1 MSDIAVFGVLGA
13 GQMGSGIAQVAA
25 GSGYTVLLADASI
38 ARSTAARDKIG
49 VGLKKLV
56 EKGKVTAHD
65 AAALVARIVP
75 VGGIADLAGAD
86 LVVEA
91 VTEDLETKLSL
102 FAQLDAAVKPGAVL
116 ASNTSSISLTRIA
129 AATRRPADV
138 VGLHFFNPVPMM
150 RLVEIVRALQTSDA
164 TYQRALEAVA
174 RLNKTAVTAK
184 DSPGFLVNR
193 MLLPLLVEAVFVLEA
208 GLGTPHDID
217 HAAKLGLNHPM
228 GPLELSDFIGLDTVL
243 AIADVLHREFGDD
256 KYRAP
261 VLLRNYVAAGWLGRK
276 SGRGFYSYETR

>member
-1 MSDIAVFGVLGA
+1 MSDIAIFGVLGA

-25 GSGYTVLLADASI
+25 GAGWTVKLADASLDR
-38 ARSTAARDKIG
+38 ATAARDKIAG
-49 VGLKKLV
+49 GLRKLV
-56 EKGKVTAHD
+56 EKGKVSAD
-65 AAALVARIVP
+65 EAGALVGRIVP
-75 VGGIADLAGAD
+75 VGSLEELGDAD

-91 VTEDLETKLSL
+91 VTEHLDTKLAL
-102 FAQLDAAVKPGAVL
+102 FAKLDAAVKPGAVL

-150 RLVEIVRALQTSDA
+150 RLVEIVRALQTSDE
-164 TYQRALEAVA
+164 TYQRALAAVA
-174 RLNKTAVTAK
+174 GLNKTAVTAK

-193 MLLPLLVEAVFVLEA
+193 MLLPLLLEAVFVLEN

-243 AIADVLHREFGDD
+243 AIADVLQREFGDD

-276 SGRGFYSYETR
+276 TGRGFYSYEKK

>member
-1 MSDIAVFGVLGA
+1 
-13 GQMGSGIAQVAA
+13 MG
-25 GSGYTVLLADASI
+25 
-38 ARSTAARDKIG
+38 
-49 VGLKKLV
+49 
-56 EKGKVTAHD
+56 
-65 AAALVARIVP
+65 RIVP
-75 VGGIADLAGAD
+75 VGSIEELGDAD

-91 VTEDLETKLSL
+91 VTEHLDTKLAL
-102 FAQLDAAVKPGAVL
+102 FEKLDAAVKPGAVL

-150 RLVEIVRALQTSDA
+150 RLVEIVRALQTSDE
-164 TYQRALEAVA
+164 TYQRALTAVA
-174 RLNKTAVTAK
+174 GLNKTAVTAK

-193 MLLPLLVEAVFVLEA
+193 MLLPLLLEAVFVLEN

-276 SGRGFYSYETR
+276 TGRGFYSYETR

>member
-25 GSGYTVLLADASI
+25 SAGWSVKLADASVDR
-38 ARSTAARDKIG
+38 ATAARDKIAG
-49 VGLKKLV
+49 SLKKLV
-56 EKGKVTAHD
+56 ERGKLD
-65 AAALVARIVP
+65 AVVAEATVARIVP
-75 VGGIADLAGAD
+75 VGSIDDLADAD

-91 VTEDLETKLSL
+91 VTEHLETKLAL
-102 FAQLDAAVKPGAVL
+102 FARLDATLKPGAVL
-116 ASNTSSISLTRIA
+116 ASNTSSISITRIA
-129 AATRRPADV
+129 AVTKRPTDV

-164 TYQRALEAVA
+164 TYARAAEAVA

-193 MLLPLLVEAVFVLEA
+193 MLMPLLLEAVVVLEG
-208 GLGTPHDID
+208 GLGSPEDID
-217 HAAKLGLNHPM
+217 QAAKLGLNHPM

-243 AIADVLHREFGDD
+243 AIAEVLHREIGED

-276 SGRGFYSYETR
+276 SGRGFYTYEKK